1 MIHDYLF
8 IFFED
13 TPPPHGFCFLDLGD
27 ANRLNIRVHLA
38 ATDLNFQTI
47 FTTKMLQTLKVLGVP
62 FLVDQQQTFISLLR
76 SVTTFPNAG
85 GGSLHWPSI
94 LILKLF
100 CSKLS
105 IWILKFFPNVA
116 IPRTLKFWASTSK
129 ELLANKAGDRWGG
142 GNSMGQKFSVFWWSV
157 SWGVPD
163 FWMKILLLKRSGCFF
178 HWKLRFGTWK
188 IHLSEKEGPSYKPSF
203 WGSIFGRSNSPRVFS
218 GLLDDG
224 RISGSSPWWLMNLVM
239 LSGSGG
245 FQHISEELNTMM
257 QWCIFLWM
265 CMYYISCGWFAT

>member
-1 MIHDYLF
+1 
-8 IFFED
+8 
-13 TPPPHGFCFLDLGD
+13 
-27 ANRLNIRVHLA
+27 
-38 ATDLNFQTI
+38 
-47 FTTKMLQTLKVLGVP
+47 MLQTLKVLGVP
-62 FLVDQQQTFISLLR
+62 FLVYQQQTFISLLR

-142 GNSMGQKFSVFWWSV
+142 GGKFDGAKFSVFWWSV
-157 SWGVPD
+157 SWGVTF
-163 FWMKILLLKRSGCFF
+163 FWWRFWCSKFCGCFF

-188 IHLSEKEGPSYKPSF
+188 FFLSEKESPSYKEPDT
-203 WGSIFGRSNSPRVFS
+203 
-218 GLLDDG
+218 L
-224 RISGSSPWWLMNLVM
+224 
-239 LSGSGG
+239 
-245 FQHISEELNTMM
+245 M
-257 QWCIFLWM
+257 QWCTYIFSISLDA
-265 CMYYISCGWFAT
+265 YILYSCGWFATYICGMLLEIYLRAWQPTCREFQIGTKRGATVQYGIEG